1 MKSGWSPPPRLLIV
15 SEQDVV
21 AAGVHALLEQHPD
34 RVELMRT
41 PDRAGQPADPDV
53 VLYDVLH
60 LMAGGNDELAH
71 HLVHSKGV
79 VALGRDLRPELAL
92 RAWWLGVDAVVSIGA
107 PGEEILAAIEAVYT
121 GQAQGMRRD
130 DDWLGQAQ
138 DLSQREGQV
147 LQLIAHG
154 MSNQEIADELS
165 LSINSVKTY
174 IRSAYTKIGVSS
186 RAQGV
191 AWSMD
196 HGFGKAVDET

>member
-1 MKSGWSPPPRLLIV
+1 LIV
-15 SEQDVV
+15 SGQDVV
-21 AAGVHALLEQHPD
+21 AAGVHTLLEAHPE
-34 RVELMRT
+34 RVELL
-41 PDRAGQPADPDV
+41 PDDSSGADPDV

-60 LMAGGNDELAH
+60 LMAGGNAELEH

-92 RAWWLGVDAVVSIGA
+92 RAWWLGVDAVGSIGA
-107 PGEEILAAIEAVYT
+107 SGEEILTAIEAVYT

-130 DDWLGQAQ
+130 DEWLGQEQ
-138 DLSQREGQV
+138 DLSPREGQV

-154 MSNQEIADELS
+154 MSNQEIAEQLS
-165 LSINSVKTY
+165 LSINSIKTY

-191 AWSMD
+191 AWSID
-196 HGFGKAVDET
+196 HGFGRSNPEA